1 MPAFPLQKQEDS
13 NLAQTLRS
21 SLEHS
26 LISLLRGLEWLRWVP
41 VRPSWNRV
49 QDLEESVSCI
59 QRRKN
64 GFESS
69 FTTKTY
75 DFRVRRGLG
84 SYMHLLIQQVV
95 PGGYSIKHDRHGHW
109 PQGAYIPDGETDYK
123 TVKTGQAKDH
133 DGRIKVRSSHPKRD
147 SQSKFFQGSLNVCRS
162 EGREGCRRIWGHGPH
177 CSSRQGW
184 GWWGLRVSQVLG
196 HR

>member
-26 LISLLRGLEWLRWVP
+26 LISLLRGLEWLRWVL
-41 VRPSWNRV
+41 VRPSWNRA

-69 FTTKTY
+69 FTTK
-75 DFRVRRGLG
+75 
-84 SYMHLLIQQVV
+84 
-95 PGGYSIKHDRHGHW
+95 RHT
-109 PQGAYIPDGETDYK
+109 I
-123 TVKTGQAKDH
+123 
-133 DGRIKVRSSHPKRD
+133 
-147 SQSKFFQGSLNVCRS
+147 S
-162 EGREGCRRIWGHGPH
+162 E
-177 CSSRQGW
+177 
-184 GWWGLRVSQVLG
+184 
-196 HR
+196 